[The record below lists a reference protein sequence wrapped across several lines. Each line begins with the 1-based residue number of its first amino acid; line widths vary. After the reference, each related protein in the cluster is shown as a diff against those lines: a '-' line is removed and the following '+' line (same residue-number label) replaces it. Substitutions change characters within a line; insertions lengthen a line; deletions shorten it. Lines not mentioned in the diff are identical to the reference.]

1 MSEPGGALLYLDAGD
16 ALFRSP
22 TLPPGPAAGGLR
34 ARARLVARALV
45 HMGAGAVNV
54 GRLDLAA
61 GLGFLEDLGRDPGV
75 PWVSTN
81 LAAADGRR
89 PFPRWRVVPWGGLRV
104 GVVGLIRPD
113 PPADGRLGLRVEE
126 PRAALEEALNGLAA
140 QGVDAV
146 VCLSNLGLEAE
157 KQLAREVPGVAVIV
171 GGGTHP
177 YLPSPPVVADTVIL
191 HAGNRGRYLGVLETD
206 PGSLGSWERP
216 RNLGDRPVL
225 QARLANAR
233 RGIELLR
240 QSKATPAQIRSVEVQ
255 VAGLEKALAELD
267 RAPATFSHRIVP
279 LGPSIPEDPE
289 VAGWVRE
296 HKGAEVAARRK
307 AAPPPPRPARRRAG
321 PFHTGSAAC
330 RSCHPQAYRG
340 WLATRHAR
348 SYTSLGADSRNP
360 RCLGCHAT
368 RLERPNGPALEPVVG
383 CETCHGRGGN
393 HRGRGNIVRQP
404 PAGTC
409 RRCHRGFH
417 PDEGFDYPK
426 DVARVRCRA
435 PGAEGKGAPKAP
447 D

>member
-1 MSEPGGALLYLDAGD
+1 MYLDAGD

-22 TLPPGPAAGGLR
+22 ALPSGAGAEGLR

-45 HMGAGAVNV
+45 YMGVGAVNV

-75 PWVSTN
+75 PWVSAN
-81 LAAADGRR
+81 LAVADGRR
-89 PFPRWRVVPWGGLRV
+89 PFPGWRVIRWGGVRV

-113 PPADGRLGLRVEE
+113 PGADAKLGLRVEE
-126 PRAALEEALNGLAA
+126 PRAALETALEELGA
-140 QGVDAV
+140 QGVEAV

-157 KQLAREVPGVAVIV
+157 RRLAREVPGVAVIV

-177 YLPSPPVVADTVIL
+177 YLPSPPVVGDTVIL

-206 PGSLGSWERP
+206 PGSLGSWGQP
-216 RNLGDRPVL
+216 RNLGDRAVL
-225 QARLANAR
+225 QARLTSVR
-233 RGIELLR
+233 RGLELLR
-240 QSKATPAQIRSVEVQ
+240 QSKATPAQIRSVEGQ
-255 VAGLEKALAELD
+255 IAGLEKALADLD
-267 RAPATFSHRIVP
+267 GAPAVFSHRIVP

-296 HKGAEVAARRK
+296 HKGAEVAARGK
-307 AAPPPPRPARRRAG
+307 VAPQPPRAARRRPG

-330 RSCHPQAYRG
+330 RSCHPEAYRG
-340 WLATRHAR
+340 WLGTRHAR
-348 SYTSLGADSRNP
+348 SYAGLTADSRNP

-368 RLERPNGPALEPVVG
+368 RLQRPNGPALEPVVG
-383 CETCHGRGGN
+383 CETCHGKGGN
-393 HRGRGNIVRQP
+393 HRGRGNIVRRP
-404 PAGTC
+404 SPATC

-426 DVARVRCRA
+426 DVARIRCPA
-435 PGAEGKGAPKAP
+435 PGAEGGSPKAP
-447 D
+447 E